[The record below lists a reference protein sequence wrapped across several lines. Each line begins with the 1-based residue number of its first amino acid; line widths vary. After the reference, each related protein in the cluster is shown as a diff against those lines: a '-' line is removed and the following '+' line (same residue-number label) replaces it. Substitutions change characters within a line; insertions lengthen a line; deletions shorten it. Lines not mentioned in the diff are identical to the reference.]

1 LKPIDGSSALSIVS
15 WRPEMVN
22 VVRATRARFPFTGE
36 WMTAAA
42 FFAATLLLGVLIVR
56 ELRGA
61 PSRLLTDAAS
71 ATVGVA
77 SAAVPSD
84 AVSVPSLVLG
94 THEIRVGDLRSDAL
108 LKLSRLDAPAT
119 LVRQSEERGP
129 LGPRETR
136 SLQLGGTS
144 FILVFEPFERKGESR
159 VAAIYL
165 Q

>member
-1 LKPIDGSSALSIVS
+1 ML
-15 WRPEMVN
+15 
-22 VVRATRARFPFTGE
+22 ATRARFTFPGE

-42 FFAATLLLGVLIVR
+42 FFAATLLLGLLIVR

-61 PSRLLTDAAS
+61 PSRLMTDAAS
-71 ATVGVA
+71 ATASVA
-77 SAAVPSD
+77 SAAVPPD

-94 THEIRVGDLRSDAL
+94 AHEIRVGDLRSDAL
-108 LKLSRLDAPAT
+108 ARLDASVK

-136 SLQLGGTS
+136 SFQLGGTN
-144 FILVFEPFERKGESR
+144 FILVFEPFERTGESR

>member
-1 LKPIDGSSALSIVS
+1 ML
-15 WRPEMVN
+15 
-22 VVRATRARFPFTGE
+22 ATRARFTFSGE

-42 FFAATLLLGVLIVR
+42 FFAATLLLGLLIVR

-71 ATVGVA
+71 VTVGVA
-77 SAAVPSD
+77 SAAVPPD

-94 THEIRVGDLRSDAL
+94 AHEIRVGDRRSEAL
-108 LKLSRLDAPAT
+108 LKLSRLDASVKV
-119 LVRQSEERGP
+119 VRQSEERGP
-129 LGPRETR
+129 LGPRETQ
-136 SLQLGGTS
+136 SLQLGGTN

>member
-1 LKPIDGSSALSIVS
+1 MF
-15 WRPEMVN
+15 E
-22 VVRATRARFPFTGE
+22 ATRARFTFAGE

-42 FFAATLLLGVLIVR
+42 FFAATLLIGVLIVR

-61 PSRLLTDAAS
+61 PTRLLTDAAS

-77 SAAVPSD
+77 SAAVPPD

-94 THEIRVGDLRSDAL
+94 THDIRVGDLRSDAL
-108 LKLSRLDAPAT
+108 ARLDPSVKV
-119 LVRQSEERGP
+119 VRQSEERGP

-136 SLQLGGTS
+136 MLQLGGTS
-144 FILVFEPFERKGESR
+144 FILVFEPFERRGESR

>member
-1 LKPIDGSSALSIVS
+1 ML
-15 WRPEMVN
+15 
-22 VVRATRARFPFTGE
+22 ATRARFTFTGE
-36 WMTAAA
+36 WMTAAV
-42 FFAATLLLGVLIVR
+42 FFAATLLIGVLIVR
-56 ELRGA
+56 ELRGT
-61 PSRLLTDAAS
+61 PSRLLTDAAA

-77 SAAVPSD
+77 SAAVPPD

-94 THEIRVGDLRSDAL
+94 AHEIRVGDLRADAL
-108 LKLSRLDAPAT
+108 LKLSRLDASVR

>member
-1 LKPIDGSSALSIVS
+1 
-15 WRPEMVN
+15 MVN
-22 VVRATRARFPFTGE
+22 VARATRARFTFAGE

-42 FFAATLLLGVLIVR
+42 FFAATLLIGVLIVR

-61 PSRLLTDAAS
+61 PTRLLTNAAT
-71 ATVGVA
+71 ATVAAGP
-77 SAAVPSD
+77 AVPSD

-94 THEIRVGDLRSDAL
+94 AHEIRVGDSRADAL
-108 LKLSRLDAPAT
+108 SKLSRLDASIT
-119 LVRQSEERGP
+119 LVQQTEERGP

-136 SLQLGGTS
+136 VLQLGGTN

-165 Q
+165 R

>member
-1 LKPIDGSSALSIVS
+1 
-15 WRPEMVN
+15 
-22 VVRATRARFPFTGE
+22 
-36 WMTAAA
+36 MTAAA
-42 FFAATLLLGVLIVR
+42 FFAALLMIGLLVVR

-61 PSRLLTDAAS
+61 PTRLLTSAAT
-71 ATVGVA
+71 AVGVA
-77 SAAVPSD
+77 GITVPPD

-94 THEIRVGDLRSDAL
+94 AYEIRVGDRRVDAL
-108 LKLSRLDAPAT
+108 AHLEPSVT
-119 LVRQSEERGP
+119 LVRQTEERGP

-136 SLQLGGTS
+136 ALQLGGTN